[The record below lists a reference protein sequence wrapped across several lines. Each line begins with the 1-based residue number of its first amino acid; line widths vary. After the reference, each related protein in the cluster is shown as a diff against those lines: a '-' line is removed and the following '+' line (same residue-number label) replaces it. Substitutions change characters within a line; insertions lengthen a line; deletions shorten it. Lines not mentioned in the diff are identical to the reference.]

1 MTMFIIGHRGAAGLA
16 PENTILAIKTAIDCR
31 VDAIEFDIRVTADN
45 KLVLCHDDTFLR
57 IAGKSERVRDLK
69 LSQIKKIQ
77 TNSGEPIPT
86 LEEAI
91 KAAGKT
97 PLVIEGKSDGWA
109 RPLANVL
116 KSNKTYSPRVISYN
130 HRELFLF
137 SELAPDVD
145 TFAIENHHPIEV
157 MLLAKKL
164 GFTGVSLAAWLY
176 SPVSYSFAKKRNLQL
191 ISSPINPTWR
201 IRLFHFF
208 YPKAMI
214 TTDFPDRV
222 MNHNL
227 RKNRKRRKK

>member
-1 MTMFIIGHRGAAGLA
+1 MFIIGHRGAAGLA
-16 PENTILAIKTAIDCR
+16 PENTILAIKTAIDHN
-31 VDAIEFDIRVTADN
+31 VDAIEFDIRVTKDK

-57 IAGKSERVRDLK
+57 IAGNSSKVEDLK
-69 LSQIKKIQ
+69 LSEIRKIR
-77 TNSGEPIPT
+77 TNSKQNIPT

-97 PLVIEGKSDGWA
+97 PLIIEGKSGGWA
-109 RPLANVL
+109 KPLAEVL
-116 KSNKTYSPRVISYN
+116 KNHKAPGVRVISYS
-130 HRELFLF
+130 HRELFVF
-137 SELAPDVD
+137 SELMPDVS
-145 TFAIENHHPIEV
+145 TFVIENHHPIEA

-176 SPVSYSFAKKRNLQL
+176 SPVAYSFAKRHNLEL
-191 ISSPINPTWR
+191 ITSPINPTWR

-227 RKNRKRRKK
+227 RRKRKRIKK

>member
-1 MTMFIIGHRGAAGLA
+1 MFIIGHRGAAGLA
-16 PENTILAIKTAIDCR
+16 PENTILAIKTAIEHS
-31 VDAIEFDIRVTADN
+31 VDAIEFDIRITADK

-57 IAGKSERVRDLK
+57 IAGNSAKVRELK
-69 LSQIKKIQ
+69 LAQIKKIR
-77 TNSGEPIPT
+77 TNSSEPIPT

-109 RPLANVL
+109 KPLATLL
-116 KSNKTYSPRVISYN
+116 KKHKTADYKVISYS
-130 HRELFLF
+130 HRELFAF
-137 SELAPDVD
+137 SELMPDVD
-145 TFAIENHHPIEV
+145 TFVIENHHPIEA

-176 SPVSYSFAKKRNLQL
+176 SPVAYSFAKRHNLEL
-191 ISSPINPTWR
+191 ISSPINPSWR

-208 YPKAMI
+208 YPRVMI

-227 RKNRKRRKK
+227 RRRRKRK

>member
-16 PENTILAIKTAIDCR
+16 PENTILAIKTAIDCKA
-31 VDAIEFDIRVTADN
+31 DAIEFDIRVTADK

-57 IAGKSERVRDLK
+57 IAGNSAKVRDLK
-69 LSQIKKIQ
+69 LSQIKKIN
-77 TNSGEPIPT
+77 TNSGEPIPS

-91 KAAGKT
+91 KAAGKK

-109 RPLANVL
+109 RPLASVL
-116 KSNKTYSPRVISYN
+116 KANKTYRPRVISYN

-137 SELAPDVD
+137 SELAPNVD
-145 TFAIENHHPIEV
+145 TFAIENHHPIEA

-176 SPVSYSFAKKRNLQL
+176 SPVAYSFAKKHNLEL
-191 ISSPINPTWR
+191 ITSPINPTWR

-208 YPKAMI
+208 YPRVMI

-227 RKNRKRRKK
+227 RRKRKKRKK